1 MSADFSADL
10 SHLSPKS
17 LHVLSIDAAT
27 AYRSLVP
34 ARAGATEARDVL
46 ESLKPAEAIAGA
58 VTDHNMAACVVS
70 GLWLWHD
77 YLDESHTIS
86 QSIET
91 PTGSLWHGIMHR
103 REGDFSNAKYWY
115 RRCPGHPCYTS
126 IAARVDTVVKSLD
139 ADKLLLKLTLNG
151 WDPMTFV
158 DLAEA
163 THALP
168 DDHPRKKIAVEIQKI
183 EWQTAMQ
190 FSSRAAVGR

>member
-1 MSADFSADL
+1 MNADISN
-10 SHLSPKS
+10 LSPKA
-17 LHVLSIDAAT
+17 LHALSIDAAS

-34 ARAGATEARDVL
+34 TRAGRPEARDVL
-46 ESLKPAEAIAGA
+46 ESLKPAEAIVGVVA
-58 VTDHNMAACVVS
+58 DHNMAACVVS

-115 RRCPGHPCYTS
+115 RRCTGHPCYAS

-139 ADKLLLKLTLNG
+139 ADKLLLKLTING

-163 THALP
+163 THPLP
-168 DDHPRKKIAVEIQKI
+168 DDHPRKKIAIEIQKI
-183 EWQTAMQ
+183 EWHTAMQ
-190 FSSRAAVGR
+190 FSARAALGK